1 MIGGGFI
8 ILNDFCMTYDL
19 IIIGNTAVGRYAAL
33 RAVSWEARVALVTQ
47 DIEISSDWLYSFSL
61 TQLTQI
67 GKQWGN
73 IQAFTPPAKTYQEW
87 AQEVIEVVKEE
98 AALVKLAAKGVD
110 VIEGKGE
117 FCRLPKQAFIV
128 NEEKLQ
134 APAYLLATETQPI
147 LPKIPNLST
156 VGYLT
161 LADLRAKETLETLPD
176 TLTIIGETPEAMGLA
191 QNLARLQKKITLSIP
206 NSRVFP
212 TEDREISHWMQNQLE
227 ADGINLLTNAPLLEI
242 QQAEEQKWLRLGEN
256 SITTEEIILFPDTSP
271 NVAGLNLEGVR
282 VTYDEKRI
290 LLNKKLQTT
299 NKTIYACGAIA
310 GGYSAFNLAQYEAEI
325 ALKNALFFPLFPA
338 NYSFIPSV
346 INTIPPLGRVGLSQV
361 QAQRRYGD
369 QIVVFK
375 EYFKS
380 NLINIS
386 QGNLTGILKIIVHK
400 NGEILGG
407 HCFGNYAPELMSLI
421 ALAMVNKLKIK
432 QLDRIAFPS
441 PSIMDLIKRVVQ
453 QWETY
458 YYRTHPVLRELR
470 KRYFFFRRP

>member
-8 ILNDFCMTYDL
+8 ILSDCCMTYDL

-47 DIEISSDWLYSFSL
+47 DIDISSEADWLYSFSII
-61 TQLTQI
+61 QLTQI
-67 GKQWGN
+67 GKQWGK

-87 AQEVIEVVKEE
+87 AQEVIEIEE
-98 AALVKLAAKGVD
+98 APLVKLAAKGVD

-128 NEEKLQ
+128 NEEKIQ

-161 LADLRAKETLETLPD
+161 LADLRVKETLETLPEN
-176 TLTIIGETPEAMGLA
+176 LTIIGETPEAISLA
-191 QNLARLQKKITLSIP
+191 QTLARLHKKITLSIP
-206 NSRVFP
+206 NPRLFP
-212 TEDREISHWMQNQLE
+212 SEDREISHWMQNQLE
-227 ADGINLLTNAPLLEI
+227 ADGINLLTKSPLLEI
-242 QQAEEQKWLRLGEN
+242 EQAGKQKWLKLGEN
-256 SITTEEIILFPDTSP
+256 SIETDEVILFSDTFP

-282 VTYDEKRI
+282 VNYDEKRI
-290 LLNKKLQTT
+290 LLNNKLQTT

-310 GGYSAFNLAQYEAEI
+310 GGYSAFNIAQSEVEI
-325 ALKNALFFPLFPA
+325 ALKNALFFPLFQV
-338 NYSFIPSV
+338 NYHLLPSV
-346 INTIPPLGRVGLSQV
+346 INTIPPLGRVGLTQV
-361 QAQRRYGD
+361 QAQRHYGD
-369 QIVVFK
+369 KVVIFK
-375 EYFKS
+375 EYFKT
-380 NLINIS
+380 NLVNIS
-386 QGNLTGILKIIVHK
+386 QGNLTGILKLIVHK
-400 NGEILGG
+400 NGNILGG
-407 HCFGNYAPELMSLI
+407 HCFGNYAPELMSVI